1 MTSLCKAVRRIALFL
16 AFVVIVS
23 ITNVPQTLAADLDQV
38 VEFSIPAGTLAS
50 ALIQF
55 SKQAHVQ
62 ILSSAA
68 RIEHATT
75 DGLEGKFTINE
86 GLTRLLRG
94 SGLRFRQGTSGAIAI
109 QASDAD
115 KAAAPDHPSDQVTAR
130 GRHGSADPSS
140 AQDSELAEVIVTSTY
155 REQRLIDVPLAIA
168 AVESREL
175 NDVHVKDFSD
185 VAMLVPNFVS
195 GSNYGYLRN
204 SSMRGISSNQY
215 GFADESSIAMYVDG
229 VFQGRA
235 TAGNSV
241 NAIFDVDRVE
251 VVKGPQASLFGHSA
265 IGGAINVIRN
275 QPTEEFTQSYDA
287 GFGERDRVVAR
298 GVVNVPVTDHLA
310 VRISADSENQHGYIT
325 NLNGG
330 RLEPLDIK
338 AGRAIARYT
347 GIDGLD
353 GTFTASYEERRQSG
367 STHSLPTLPDFT
379 ADITTVG
386 DQNYA
391 NFYIFDTGMKLIF
404 KIAPTLKLSSETTF
418 RKVTNAYIEKYDAL
432 PTVVAGPYSQS
443 STDRLF
449 QQDVKLTFQSGKT
462 SIVGGASI
470 FDEHLTGFIGNWV
483 DHTFAFTGVPALG
496 LVPND
501 YSQAFFEEG
510 NFTGHFKGW
519 SAFVDGTIPVPNWD
533 RLTVTGTVRYNYDQ
547 KTYSLDIPN
556 PATLA
561 VNAGKPFAGA
571 YYNWGFYTS
580 PPIALTHSWDNLSF
594 RAATNFALDDHNVL
608 YAQYSQGWKAGGIDT
623 FRVANADSTYVPF
636 FGMNATAHGATPNAY
651 GPEKS
656 DNYELGIKGSV
667 VDHRLSYALDAYY
680 FNYRDLQ
687 VPVYQSGGAVIKNIG
702 AANGKGLEAEVRFV
716 PSSHWS
722 VFANGAYNFT
732 KITRYEADPTQVG
745 LPLDQAPRF
754 TSAAGVTYTM
764 AAPFGAGGS
773 TYFGATMSQRG
784 SFRTDTA
791 RENLVPAYV
800 LYNVRLGYVAASGR
814 FSVNLFDD
822 NVANKFTFSR
832 WEQQTPFVYP
842 VAHRSVIGPP
852 RTIGIDLHAAF

>member
-1 MTSLCKAVRRIALFL
+1 MAANLDH
-16 AFVVIVS
+16 VV
-23 ITNVPQTLAADLDQV
+23 D
-38 VEFSIPAGTLAS
+38 FSIPAGTLAS

-62 ILSSAA
+62 VLSSAV

-75 DGLEGKFTINE
+75 EGLEGKFTINE
-86 GLTRLLRG
+86 GLIRLLKG
-94 SGLRFRQGTSGAIAI
+94 SGLHFRQATGGAIAI
-109 QASDAD
+109 QAHDAD
-115 KAAAPDHPSDQVTAR
+115 NTAAPDHPSDQPTTRAR
-130 GRHGSADPSS
+130 HEYPDPSS
-140 AQDSELAEVIVTSTY
+140 SQNSELAEVIVTSTY
-155 REQRLIDVPLAIA
+155 RPQRLIDVPLAIA
-168 AVESREL
+168 AVESRAL
-175 NDVHVKDFSD
+175 DDVHVKDFSD
-185 VAMLVPNFVS
+185 VAMLVPNYVS

-275 QPTEEFTQSYDA
+275 EPTDQFTQSYDV
-287 GFGERDRVVAR
+287 GFGERNRVVAR
-298 GVVNVPVTDHLA
+298 GVVNIPFTERLA
-310 VRISADSENQHGYIT
+310 VRISADSENQHGYVT

-330 RLEPLDIK
+330 TLEPLDIK

-353 GTFTASYEERRQSG
+353 AVLTASYEERRQNG
-367 STHSLPTLPDFT
+367 STHSPATLPDFT

-404 KIAPTLKLSSETTF
+404 KVAPDFKLSSETTF
-418 RKVTNAYIEKYDAL
+418 RKVTNAYLEKYDAL
-432 PTVVAGPYSQS
+432 PTVVGGPYSQS
-443 STDRLF
+443 SADRLF
-449 QQDVKLTFQSGKT
+449 QQDVKLNFQSGKT

-470 FDEHLTGFIGNWV
+470 LDEHLTGFIGNWV
-483 DHTFAFTGVPALG
+483 DHTFAFTGVPATG

-501 YSQAFFEEG
+501 YSQAFFEDG
-510 NFTGHFKGW
+510 YFTGHFKGW
-519 SAFVDGTIPVPNWD
+519 SAFIDGTIPVPHSD
-533 RLTVTGTVRYNYDQ
+533 KLTVTGTVRYNYDQ

-561 VNAGKPFAGA
+561 VNAGKSFAGA

-594 RAATNFALDDHNVL
+594 RAASNFALDDRNVL

-623 FRVANADSTYVPF
+623 FRVANADSTYAPF
-636 FGMNATAHGATPNAY
+636 LGMNATAHGATPNAY

-656 DNYELGIKGSV
+656 DNY
-667 VDHRLSYALDAYY
+667 
-680 FNYRDLQ
+680 
-687 VPVYQSGGAVIKNIG
+687 
-702 AANGKGLEAEVRFV
+702 
-716 PSSHWS
+716 
-722 VFANGAYNFT
+722 
-732 KITRYEADPTQVG
+732 
-745 LPLDQAPRF
+745 
-754 TSAAGVTYTM
+754 
-764 AAPFGAGGS
+764 
-773 TYFGATMSQRG
+773 
-784 SFRTDTA
+784 
-791 RENLVPAYV
+791 
-800 LYNVRLGYVAASGR
+800 
-814 FSVNLFDD
+814 
-822 NVANKFTFSR
+822 
-832 WEQQTPFVYP
+832 
-842 VAHRSVIGPP
+842 
-852 RTIGIDLHAAF
+852 

>member
-1 MTSLCKAVRRIALFL
+1 VTTLCKAVRRSALLL
-16 AFVVIVS
+16 AFVVTVS
-23 ITNVPQTLAADLDQV
+23 TTNPPQALAANLDQV

-68 RIEHATT
+68 RLEHATT

-86 GLTRLLRG
+86 GLTRLLKG

-115 KAAAPDHPSDQVTAR
+115 KAAAPDHRSDQVAAR
-130 GRHGSADPSS
+130 AKHGSAEPLS

-175 NDVHVKDFSD
+175 NDIHVKDFSD
-185 VAMLVPNFVS
+185 VAMLVPNYVS

-251 VVKGPQASLFGHSA
+251 VIKGPQASLFGHSA

-275 QPTEEFTQSYDA
+275 QPTDEFTQSYDA

-325 NLNGG
+325 NLNGAT
-330 RLEPLDIK
+330 LEPLDIK
-338 AGRAIARYT
+338 AGRVIARYT
-347 GIDGLD
+347 GIDGLE
-353 GTFTASYEERRQSG
+353 GTFSASYEERRQNG

-404 KIAPTLKLSSETTF
+404 KIAPSLKLSSETTF

-432 PTVVAGPYSQS
+432 PTVVGGP
-443 STDRLF
+443 
-449 QQDVKLTFQSGKT
+449 
-462 SIVGGASI
+462 
-470 FDEHLTGFIGNWV
+470 
-483 DHTFAFTGVPALG
+483 
-496 LVPND
+496 
-501 YSQAFFEEG
+501 
-510 NFTGHFKGW
+510 
-519 SAFVDGTIPVPNWD
+519 
-533 RLTVTGTVRYNYDQ
+533 
-547 KTYSLDIPN
+547 
-556 PATLA
+556 
-561 VNAGKPFAGA
+561 
-571 YYNWGFYTS
+571 
-580 PPIALTHSWDNLSF
+580 
-594 RAATNFALDDHNVL
+594 
-608 YAQYSQGWKAGGIDT
+608 
-623 FRVANADSTYVPF
+623 
-636 FGMNATAHGATPNAY
+636 
-651 GPEKS
+651 
-656 DNYELGIKGSV
+656 
-667 VDHRLSYALDAYY
+667 
-680 FNYRDLQ
+680 
-687 VPVYQSGGAVIKNIG
+687 
-702 AANGKGLEAEVRFV
+702 
-716 PSSHWS
+716 
-722 VFANGAYNFT
+722 
-732 KITRYEADPTQVG
+732 
-745 LPLDQAPRF
+745 
-754 TSAAGVTYTM
+754 
-764 AAPFGAGGS
+764 
-773 TYFGATMSQRG
+773 
-784 SFRTDTA
+784 
-791 RENLVPAYV
+791 
-800 LYNVRLGYVAASGR
+800 
-814 FSVNLFDD
+814 
-822 NVANKFTFSR
+822 
-832 WEQQTPFVYP
+832 
-842 VAHRSVIGPP
+842 
-852 RTIGIDLHAAF
+852 